1 MQWSLKYGFS
11 VETGQSESS
20 TPPEVT
26 RLKRQVQLYGVRYD
40 LSVVQ
45 VRLYVR
51 TLSNIRVAR
60 VIGSNYGLVHCGALT
75 KPSSSTAW
83 ATAHAPPPAWGGDR
97 RPSRDT
103 RIRSVCVAHISHDEH
118 DVIGARQCVNLL
130 YERTATGPA
139 AHIRHTDAMRD
150 VSDLTCC
157 MLGRVECVSVTL
169 CPPVPVASWSRAS
182 FMLRCRES
190 PRVPHTHSHIIV
202 WVGLAGRA
210 INHLTEYEVLCP

>member
-51 TLSNIRVAR
+51 TLSNFRVAR

-75 KPSSSTAW
+75 KPSSSTAIRMGHG
-83 ATAHAPPPAWGGDR
+83 ARTPPPPGGAIEDR
-97 RPSRDT
+97 RE
-103 RIRSVCVAHISHDEH
+103 I
-118 DVIGARQCVNLL
+118 
-130 YERTATGPA
+130 
-139 AHIRHTDAMRD
+139 
-150 VSDLTCC
+150 
-157 MLGRVECVSVTL
+157 
-169 CPPVPVASWSRAS
+169 
-182 FMLRCRES
+182 RES
-190 PRVPHTHSHIIV
+190 DP
-202 WVGLAGRA
+202 
-210 INHLTEYEVLCP
+210 YVLRTSRMTNMT